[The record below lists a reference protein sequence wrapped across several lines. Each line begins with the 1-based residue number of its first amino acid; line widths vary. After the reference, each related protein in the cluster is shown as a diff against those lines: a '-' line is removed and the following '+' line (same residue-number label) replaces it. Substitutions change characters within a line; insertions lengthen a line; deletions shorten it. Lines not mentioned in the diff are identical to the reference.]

1 MSHPEVRPPK
11 NPATTTDPLTWAPPP
26 VRVAHNLMDPVAPQ
40 EVDVL
45 DRRTDPAFQ
54 AYKWGTALALAL
66 VGLLIYEVLGR
77 IDLGR
82 STTLLM
88 TPIDRAIPL
97 IPWTAWFYEPF
108 YVAIFLI
115 GVIGFRSRYVYDR
128 TLICVCFNIVVA
140 GLGHAFVRAEYPR
153 PVLPSPAPDLS
164 TAFLAFVYRIDPAG
178 NVFPS
183 LHVAHTFMISFL
195 VSLDRPRLGR
205 VMTWMSVVLAISTL
219 TTKQHFIADVAA
231 GLAMAFIA
239 RVWAQRQVA
248 RVAPASLPVP
258 LD

>member
-1 MSHPEVRPPK
+1 
-11 NPATTTDPLTWAPPP
+11 
-26 VRVAHNLMDPVAPQ
+26 MDPVAPQ

-195 VSLDRPRLGR
+195 ISLDRPRLGR
-205 VMTWMSVVLAISTL
+205 ILVWMSVALAISTL

-231 GLAMAFIA
+231 GLAMALIA
-239 RVWAQRQVA
+239 RAWAQRQVA
-248 RVAPASLPVP
+248 RVQPASLPVP
-258 LD
+258 LR

>member
-1 MSHPEVRPPK
+1 M
-11 NPATTTDPLTWAPPP
+11 
-26 VRVAHNLMDPVAPQ
+26 RVAHKLMYPAAPQ
-40 EVDVL
+40 AVDAL
-45 DRRTDPAFQ
+45 DRRTDAAFV
-54 AYKWGTALALAL
+54 AYKWGTALALAV

-77 IDLGR
+77 TDLAR
-82 STTLLM
+82 SPTLLM
-88 TPIDRAIPL
+88 TRLDRAIPL
-97 IPWTAWFYEPF
+97 LPWTAWFYEPF
-108 YVAIFLI
+108 YVAIFFI
-115 GVIGFRSRYVYDR
+115 GVVGFRSRYVYDR
-128 TLICVCFNIVVA
+128 TLVCVVFNIVVA

-153 PVLPSPAPDLS
+153 PVLPVPPPDLS

-195 VSLDRPRLGR
+195 ISLDRPRLGR
-205 VMTWMSVVLAISTL
+205 ILVWMSVALAISTL